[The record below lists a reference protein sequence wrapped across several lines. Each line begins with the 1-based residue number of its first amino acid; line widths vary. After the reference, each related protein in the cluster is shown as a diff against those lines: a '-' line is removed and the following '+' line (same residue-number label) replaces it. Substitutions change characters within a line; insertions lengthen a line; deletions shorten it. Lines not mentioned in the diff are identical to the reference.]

1 MTEIT
6 LQLSEKVYRQAERWA
21 LVTNQELDVALAE
34 AIEVALTPVYA
45 NLLEEAPITSL
56 SDDDILTLT
65 YQQLP
70 IEVGRRLSQLSA
82 GHSEDTLTADEQQEL
97 MALTGSYQQYWLRQA
112 EALAEAVR
120 RSLLTSMHS

>member
-120 RSLLTSMHS
+120 RGLLTSMHS

>member
-82 GHSEDTLTADEQQEL
+82 GHSEDTLTAYEQQEL